1 MLWIGQCKDLISVL
15 RLEQSGES
23 WEWREAARTWAK
35 AERQT
40 KTNLFSRVGLGQKSI
55 RFTMRKRSLFLHDAI
70 RWQGKHCFLTE
81 IKEIDRM
88 YWEVTAALIEPV
100 TCLVTDTRQTLD
112 KFNRPVLQEE
122 KELSFPGFLTEK
134 YLGFAQKEVS
144 GETETTYV
152 LVTPKAI
159 TLKPGDLVQIGE
171 VFYSVKIVHNLDE
184 YKNEYEIHRK
194 EDV

>member
-1 MLWIGQCKDLISVL
+1 MDWAMQRPISV
-15 RLEQSGES
+15 RLEQKGND
-23 WEWREAARTWAK
+23 WEWKEAAHTWAK
-35 AERQT
+35 AERQA
-40 KTNLFSRVGLGQKSI
+40 KTNLFSRVGMGQKSV
-55 RFTMRKRSLFLHDAI
+55 RFTMRKRLLSLHDAI

-88 YWEVTAALIEPV
+88 YLEITAALIEPV
-100 TCLVTDTRQTLD
+100 ICFVTSTRQTLD

-122 KELSFPGFLTEK
+122 KEVSFPGFLTEK

-152 LVTPKAI
+152 LVTPKVIA
-159 TLKPGDLVQIGE
+159 LKPGDLVQVGE
-171 VFYSVKIVHNLDE
+171 GFYSVKIIHDLDG

>member
-1 MLWIGQCKDLISVL
+1 MLWIGQCKDPVSVL
-15 RLEQSGES
+15 RLEQRGEF
-23 WEWREAARTWAK
+23 WEWKEAARTWAK
-35 AERQT
+35 AERQA

-55 RFTMRKRSLFLHDAI
+55 RFTMRKRSLSLHDAI
-70 RWQGKHCFLTE
+70 RWEGKHCFLTE
-81 IKEIDRM
+81 IKEMDRM
-88 YWEVTAALIEPV
+88 YLEITAALIEPV
-100 TCLVTDTRQTLD
+100 ICSVTSTQQTLD

-122 KELSFPGFLTEK
+122 ILVSFPGFLTEK

-159 TLKPGDLVQIGE
+159 ALKPGDLVQVGE
-171 VFYSVKIVHNLDE
+171 DFYAVKIVHNLDE

>member
-1 MLWIGQCKDLISVL
+1 MLWIGQCKDPVSVL
-15 RLEQSGES
+15 RLEQKGNN
-23 WEWREAARTWAK
+23 WEWQEAARTWAK
-35 AERQT
+35 AERQA

-55 RFTMRKRSLFLHDAI
+55 RFTMRKRSLSLHDAI
-70 RWQGKHCFLTE
+70 RWEGKHCFLTE
-81 IKEIDRM
+81 IKEMDRM
-88 YWEVTAALIEPV
+88 YLEITAALIEPV
-100 TCLVTDTRQTLD
+100 ICSVTSTQQTLD

-122 KELSFPGFLTEK
+122 ILVSFPGFLTEK

-159 TLKPGDLVQIGE
+159 ALKPGDLVQVGE
-171 VFYSVKIVHNLDE
+171 DFYAVKIVHNLDE